1 MVKIILNR
9 LSYFE
14 KDDYWGHI
22 FYCDEFD
29 ILPTID
35 ILYGG
40 YWVEINPADYTI
52 NFDGT
57 SCGLVITD
65 SGNTNYAVF
74 GDVFMR
80 NYYVVFD

>member
-40 YWVEINPADYTI
+40 
-52 NFDGT
+52 
-57 SCGLVITD
+57 
-65 SGNTNYAVF
+65 NTNYAVF